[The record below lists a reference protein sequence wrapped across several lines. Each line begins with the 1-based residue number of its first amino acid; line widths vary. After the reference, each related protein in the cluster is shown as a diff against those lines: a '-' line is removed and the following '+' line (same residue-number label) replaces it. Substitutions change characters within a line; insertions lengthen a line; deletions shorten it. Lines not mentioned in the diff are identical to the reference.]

1 MKRVIYLLA
10 FASLFAACSSD
21 DDNTQK
27 GIPFNETEK
36 EIAAN
41 SPAFAIKLMKALD
54 ATLEDN
60 NSYVVSPLGASMA
73 LSMAMNGA
81 QGETY
86 DQIAEALSLSD
97 YPLDEINRYNNKLLT
112 GLAALDNQAQIGIAN
127 SLWLNEGVNTL
138 APYNYCIAQHYNA
151 TNETLDFADESSLAR
166 INSWV
171 EEYTNYLIP
180 QYTDYIDEDA
190 KLMFLNSSYF
200 NSPWNIE
207 FDKEQ
212 SFVEKFYAYDGTEQ
226 ETEYWMIDGVLN
238 FMYHCTY
245 GSDRIETLSLF
256 VGKDETYCVDF
267 ILPHCYIPNFYN
279 SDFTYE
285 TFMEYLDNGGLK
297 QIYDS
302 IDHYRF
308 EQPAKAVS
316 HKAGLLGDAL
326 PAPRIVFPKLK
337 MEFKAEL
344 NDAFKAMGITDAFD
358 EEKADFGLLSDSE
371 VNISKIQQANV
382 FSIDENG
389 TSTGSNS
396 ENNNTTRTIA
406 SWNIFFNRPF
416 LFFVREVKTNTIL
429 FAGKVAKM

>member
-1 MKRVIYLLA
+1 MKRIAYLLA
-10 FASLFAACSSD
+10 IAALFAACSSD
-21 DDNTQK
+21 DDSTQK
-27 GIPFNETEK
+27 EIPFNETEN

-41 SPAFAIKLMKALD
+41 SPAFAIKLMRALD

-86 DQIAEALSLSD
+86 DQIADALSYSD
-97 YPLDEINRYNNKLLT
+97 YSLDEINSYNNKLLT

-127 SLWLNEGVNTL
+127 SLWLNEGFNTL
-138 APYNYCIAQHYNA
+138 APYNYCIAEQYGA
-151 TNETLDFADESSLAR
+151 TSETLDFANENSLER
-166 INSWV
+166 INNWV
-171 EEYTNYLIP
+171 EEYTNDLIP

-200 NSPWNIE
+200 KSPWNVE
-207 FDKEQ
+207 FNKEK

-226 ETEYWMIDGVLN
+226 EVEYWMIDKVLR
-238 FMYHCTY
+238 FMYYETY
-245 GSDRIETLSLF
+245 VSGCIETLSLF
-256 VGKDETYCVDF
+256 VGKNDTYCVDF
-267 ILPHCYIPNFYN
+267 ILPDFYGTGL
-279 SDFTYE
+279 TYE

-308 EQPAKAVS
+308 EQPSKAVT

-326 PAPRIVFPKLK
+326 PPPRIVFPKLK

-382 FSIDENG
+382 FSIDENRI
-389 TSTGSNS
+389 STGSNS
-396 ENNNTTRTIA
+396 ENNNITRTLA
-406 SWNIFFNRPF
+406 SWKIIINRPF

-429 FAGKVAKM
+429 FAGKVLKM